1 MGLGVVDQYLRRR
14 QDQSCSQCHDQPNT
28 GLLEVRKKSVRINGG
43 YACMNNNWM
52 RITGNMGD
60 DVRRVL
66 LFVSNKLH
74 MLLDIILWFY

>member
-1 MGLGVVDQYLRRR
+1 
-14 QDQSCSQCHDQPNT
+14 
-28 GLLEVRKKSVRINGG
+28 
-43 YACMNNNWM
+43 MNNNWM